1 MYIHLWPKD
10 GDTERSS
17 SIETAAI
24 AHMVLHPAW
33 QPKQLLYADR
43 ISFYADRSSFYADRN
58 SLYVDRSI
66 FCSDRRSFM
75 PIAAAFTTTEAASLP
90 VEAMDH
96 LEHSR
101 CVRDDVTQ
109 PSGQYHFSAVNIT
122 FYQPA
127 SVDMLY

>member
-1 MYIHLWPKD
+1 MYIHLWPTG

-24 AHMVLHPAW
+24 AHMVLRPTC
-33 QPKQLLYADR
+33 QSKQLLYADR

-58 SLYVDRSI
+58 SLYTDRSI

-75 PIAAAFTTTEAASLP
+75 PIAAAFTTTEAAYLP

-96 LEHSR
+96 LEHSILHR
-101 CVRDDVTQ
+101 G
-109 PSGQYHFSAVNIT
+109 PSAAGDKKMHVAL
-122 FYQPA
+122 A
-127 SVDMLY
+127 